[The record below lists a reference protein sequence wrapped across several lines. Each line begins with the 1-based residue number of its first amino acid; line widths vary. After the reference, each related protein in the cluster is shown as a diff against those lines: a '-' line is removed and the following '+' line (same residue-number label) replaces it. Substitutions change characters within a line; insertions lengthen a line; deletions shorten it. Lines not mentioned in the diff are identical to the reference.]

1 MGSEASST
9 PYDDAFRTM
18 TVDCPRLLISVINE
32 VFDKHYTGDEEI
44 IFHPGEHLMN
54 QQDGDQ
60 DKRITDSSF
69 SIIGET
75 EEKYLFECQSTPDSS
90 MLVRIFE
97 YMTQEALDS
106 GTVTKARLTVTIP
119 NAAILFLRSSRNTP
133 DEMTI
138 EMRTP
143 GGDVEFQVP
152 VMKIRNYTLDS
163 LFKKK
168 LYFLLPFYIFTQ
180 EKKLKKLQ

>member
-1 MGSEASST
+1 MGDEEKKNAST
-9 PYDDAFRTM
+9 PYDDAFRTL

-44 IFHPGEHLMN
+44 VFHPNEHFMD
-54 QQDGDQ
+54 QQDGAQ
-60 DKRITDSSF
+60 DKIITDSSF

-90 MLVRIFE
+90 MLVRIFQ
-97 YMTQEALDS
+97 YMTQEALVS

-119 NAAILFLRSSRNTP
+119 NAAILFLRNSRNTP

-138 EMRTP
+138 EMKTP

-163 LFKKK
+163 
-168 LYFLLPFYIFTQ
+168 IF
-180 EKKLKKLQ
+180 EKKLFFLIPLIKL